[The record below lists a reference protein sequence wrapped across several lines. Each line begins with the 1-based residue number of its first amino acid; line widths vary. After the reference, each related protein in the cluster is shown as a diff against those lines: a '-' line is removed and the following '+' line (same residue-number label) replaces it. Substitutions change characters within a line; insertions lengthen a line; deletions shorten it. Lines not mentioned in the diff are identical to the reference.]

1 MDLLNIYRYLFLG
14 GLPGVGVLPVTTRG
28 QPWRLIWCYDFGE
41 IRIRFKTGDGVHSRQ
56 IIADQTAG
64 WSPEMVVK

>member
-1 MDLLNIYRYLFLG
+1 M
-14 GLPGVGVLPVTTRG
+14 GVLPVTTRG